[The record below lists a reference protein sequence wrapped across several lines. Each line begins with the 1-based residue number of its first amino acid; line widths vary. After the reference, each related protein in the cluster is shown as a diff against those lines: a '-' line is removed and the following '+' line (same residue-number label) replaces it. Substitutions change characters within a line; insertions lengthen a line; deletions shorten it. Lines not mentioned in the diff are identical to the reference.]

1 MKNKWIMK
9 AGVAAALIG
18 FSTMVQATPITGYVN
33 FEGGTATWNATQIL
47 SFGGTTIVANDPG
60 SLPTGTYFGT
70 QNTVATFTP
79 FVFSPSFVPN
89 NPVWTFNYGG
99 DTFSFN
105 LTSESVIV
113 NQPNS
118 LLIQGL
124 GTLFFQTTT
133 GGNNID
139 DPTVGAFTLTATGEG
154 VTFGFTAGN
163 NTNIPDGGA
172 TVMLLGAALS
182 AMGLLRR
189 KLIA

>member
-18 FSTMVQATPITGYVN
+18 FSTMVQATPITGDVN

-60 SLPTGTYFGT
+60 SLPTGTYIGT

-124 GTLFFQTTT
+124 GTLFFKQPLEA
-133 GGNNID
+133 IILMI
-139 DPTVGAFTLTATGEG
+139 PQWEPLLSPQRAKELRSVSPQAIILIYLTAER
-154 VTFGFTAGN
+154 
-163 NTNIPDGGA
+163 
-172 TVMLLGAALS
+172 L
-182 AMGLLRR
+182 
-189 KLIA
+189 